1 MLQYIYS
8 FFEEEKMV
16 FIKLLDG
23 IDKNWSTIEKAKYL
37 YNQIGKNTSYDE
49 RFAYGDDAELMHKIF
64 YRDVDIKKDEDTR
77 IVCHTAN
84 KIYLQL
90 LQELK
95 IKAKLVYKNHV
106 VERKIPVKDVAL
118 VFWDENGNKYF
129 TNLAGDIENCKFGL
143 RTAFFGIQKNLY
155 EEAQDVSEIPNDEQ
169 KKIDRKVGVI
179 QQDYNDIVFKL
190 LAGEVKNTNNFMR
203 FLRGNGIDTESLSR
217 EDIFKE
223 KMYYINKLIKF
234 RDKTAGPDE
243 LKKFYKYLFS
253 ASVLDKFE
261 SKKFNTY
268 EFVKNNGKEV
278 EILSVIELNLAQE
291 SPIYYMFSE
300 QEMTYIQLL
309 EDEILEATKG
319 FRERRNKKMLV
330 QRSEKAE
337 YEGEEH

>member
-1 MLQYIYS
+1 M
-8 FFEEEKMV
+8 K
-16 FIKLLDG
+16 
-23 IDKNWSTIEKAKYL
+23 
-37 YNQIGKNTSYDE
+37 
-49 RFAYGDDAELMHKIF
+49 
-64 YRDVDIKKDEDTR
+64 
-77 IVCHTAN
+77 
-84 KIYLQL
+84 
-90 LQELK
+90 
-95 IKAKLVYKNHV
+95 
-106 VERKIPVKDVAL
+106 
-118 VFWDENGNKYF
+118 
-129 TNLAGDIENCKFGL
+129 
-143 RTAFFGIQKNLY
+143 
-155 EEAQDVSEIPNDEQ
+155 
-169 KKIDRKVGVI
+169 
-179 QQDYNDIVFKL
+179 
-190 LAGEVKNTNNFMR
+190 

-234 RDKTAGPDE
+234 RDKTAGSDE

-319 FRERRNKKMLV
+319 YRERRNKKMLV